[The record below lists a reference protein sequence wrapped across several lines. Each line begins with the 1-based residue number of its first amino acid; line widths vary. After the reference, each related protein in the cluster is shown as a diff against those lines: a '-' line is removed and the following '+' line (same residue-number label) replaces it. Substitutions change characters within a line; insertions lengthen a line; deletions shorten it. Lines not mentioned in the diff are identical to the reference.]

1 MIIPVYNPG
10 APFPGLLKAHAEFL
24 QAARAFSDMCIPRPD
39 RGRHV
44 SHVGETIEGIVG
56 AFGTRTRNQFSCS
69 EPKALHYEATHVRND
84 GTGHLLKGLEG

>member
-10 APFPGLLKAHAEFL
+10 APFPRLLKAHAEFL
-24 QAARAFSDMCIPRPD
+24 QVARALSDMCIPQPD

-44 SHVGETIEGIVG
+44 SHVGETIEVIVG
-56 AFGTRTRNQFSCS
+56 AFGTRTRNQFSYS

-84 GTGHLLKGLEG
+84 GTRHLLKGLEG